1 MLLLLL
7 SMMILIIGFTCPST
21 IHFKFITK
29 RDSLFY
35 YKVRQDFYYKERQV
49 LLQSATEQTV
59 AALEIFAAHHYNM
72 VTKSFF
78 YLSHLLTAN
87 TTFRF
92 FRNFI
97 ATHPQ
102 KKNNWNPFLLCKTA
116 GWKNIQ

>member
-1 MLLLLL
+1 MLLLL

-72 VTKSFF
+72 VTKIIVLFISPLNSKDNFQIFSKFYSDPTTKKIIGTFF
-78 YLSHLLTAN
+78 SSVKRPH
-87 TTFRF
+87 
-92 FRNFI
+92 
-97 ATHPQ
+97 
-102 KKNNWNPFLLCKTA
+102 
-116 GWKNIQ
+116 GKNIQ